1 MMVPAENDQATALHV
16 QRLGNPSPAR
26 VSWEVK
32 SADGWFGRFSP
43 PAAREV
49 GLVRDQPSQSR
60 KELGSLGSRPAVGL
74 FVEQEVVA
82 ECVGHHGVGRR
93 SLRGRQ
99 KDGHDAG
106 RAWKNSEN
114 ARDEREEEEGEGEG

>member
-1 MMVPAENDQATALHV
+1 MMVSAENDQATALHV

-26 VSWEVK
+26 VSCQVK
-32 SADGWFGRFSP
+32 SAAGWFGRFSP

-60 KELGSLGSRPAVGL
+60 EELGSLGSRPAVGL

-82 ECVGHHGVGRR
+82 KCMGHHGVGRR
-93 SLRGRQ
+93 SLRGR
-99 KDGHDAG
+99 HDAG
-106 RAWKNSEN
+106 RAWKNFEN